1 MNDTRYEQH
10 IFLFFKIS
18 FSSFFTYFYC
28 MLEVLNLVKLYK
40 DVAAVNG
47 ISFKVEPGRIFGLL
61 GPNGAGK
68 TTTLRTILNI
78 IKPEKGDVLFNGK
91 PIDESFFNRMGY
103 LPEERGLYKKSK
115 VLDVIVYFAQLKNLS
130 RHDALKEAE
139 KWLERLH
146 VSDLKN
152 KKIEALSKGN
162 QQKIQFIT
170 AILHNPELLVLDE
183 PFSGFD
189 PINQQ
194 EIKDIINTL
203 INEGTIIILSTH
215 MMETAERLC
224 ADIFLMNKGTE
235 VLSGSLT
242 SIKKRFSGNSIKLI
256 YEGDDECLYH
266 LPQVKRVDKFNQYA
280 EVELNEG
287 ISPMEF
293 LISISTLLEIS
304 HFSISHP
311 SLDQIFIDSIRE
323 MNRR

>member
-1 MNDTRYEQH
+1 MKSK
-10 IFLFFKIS
+10 LLSKIS
-18 FSSFFTYFYC
+18 FSSIFTYFYC

-68 TTTLRTILNI
+68 TTTIRTILNI
-78 IKPEKGDVLFNGK
+78 IKPEKGQVLFNGK
-91 PIDESFFNRMGY
+91 PIDDSFFNRMGY
-103 LPEERGLYKKSK
+103 LPEERGLYRKSK
-115 VLDVIVYFAQLKNLS
+115 VIDVIIYFAKLKNLDK
-130 RHDALKEAE
+130 HKALKEAD

-146 VSDLKN
+146 VSDLRD

-170 AILHNPELLVLDE
+170 SVIHNPELLVLDE

-203 INEGTIIILSTH
+203 INEGTVIILSTH
-215 MMETAERLC
+215 MMETAEKLC

-235 VLSGSLT
+235 VLSGSLS
-242 SIKKRFSGNSIKLI
+242 SIKKKFSGNTIKLI
-256 YEGDDECLYH
+256 YEGDDECLFH
-266 LPQVKRVDKFNQYA
+266 LPQVKRVEKFNSYA
-280 EVELNEG
+280 EVELKEG

-293 LISISTLLEIS
+293 FITISTLLEIS
-304 HFSISHP
+304 HFSISRP
-311 SLDQIFIDSIRE
+311 SLDQIFIDSIRQL
-323 MNRR
+323 NRQ